1 MVYNYIYILIIY
13 INYTIV
19 IYNIYFN
26 NLLNIYLNYIYF
38 ISLDIIIRIYVLYNN
53 IVFVILV
60 KNIKLINIMYG
71 REGYYGR
78 YLYYLTRNK
87 IYDTNIGYYDL
98 ISCIYNYNM
107 LF

>member
-53 IVFVILV
+53 IVFV
-60 KNIKLINIMYG
+60 KNIKLINIMYVVFM
-71 REGYYGR
+71 
-78 YLYYLTRNK
+78 YL
-87 IYDTNIGYYDL
+87 
-98 ISCIYNYNM
+98 CI
-107 LF
+107 

>member
-1 MVYNYIYILIIY
+1 MYNIIY
-13 INYTIV
+13 DVTS
-19 IYNIYFN
+19 F
-26 NLLNIYLNYIYF
+26 NLLYISIKISNYD
-38 ISLDIIIRIYVLYNN
+38 L
-53 IVFVILV
+53 
-60 KNIKLINIMYG
+60 YG

>member
-1 MVYNYIYILIIY
+1 MYTTIYIYFNNIY
-13 INYTIV
+13 QLYNV

-60 KNIKLINIMYG
+60 KNIKLINIMYVVFM
-71 REGYYGR
+71 
-78 YLYYLTRNK
+78 YL
-87 IYDTNIGYYDL
+87 
-98 ISCIYNYNM
+98 CI
-107 LF
+107 

>member
-26 NLLNIYLNYIYF
+26 NLLNMYLNYIYF

-60 KNIKLINIMYG
+60 KILN
-71 REGYYGR
+71 
-78 YLYYLTRNK
+78 
-87 IYDTNIGYYDL
+87 
-98 ISCIYNYNM
+98 
-107 LF
+107 